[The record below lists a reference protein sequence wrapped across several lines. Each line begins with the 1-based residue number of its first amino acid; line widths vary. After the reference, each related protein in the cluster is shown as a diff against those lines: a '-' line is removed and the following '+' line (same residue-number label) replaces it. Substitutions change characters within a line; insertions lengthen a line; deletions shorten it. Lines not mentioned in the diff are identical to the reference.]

1 MIISGSSYLLN
12 YVSGKFIELPSNQI
26 VLGDRNYLYAET
38 GIAIGKFNF
47 NSGKIPTGINDFF
60 APSAAIG
67 YANDIQNVNENFIL
81 GFANSSYDGNSKY
94 IIGRLN
100 YLGSGD
106 NVYVIG
112 ASNSLE
118 GSSSIEIFGTSNFI
132 QNGVANYSVGDFNN
146 ISGGV
151 SVVNLGNSN
160 VLQSGNAI
168 SLIGLA
174 NTSIKGI
181 SNNIFGIGN
190 YGENTSNL
198 NLIGNTNSASNSN
211 TSLLFGV
218 SNLSNSGDFTLI
230 IGSNNSSI
238 ASTVPGG
245 QSFVNVVNAGA
256 EYINTRYYPIDTST
270 GIQAVYSVD
279 PLNPFGSST
288 IYNDTSKW
296 NIYSE
301 NDGQDVYYSIG
312 QSYNPWQ
319 ATGWNFYDPAWSG
332 APIQGDVTLE
342 SEEIID
348 GNVGPNNIVIG
359 NSNFNLNSTN
369 SLILGNANLNS
380 NLNNKIIGDLN
391 SNNFSGFNN
400 FLVGNNNILNEEVTG
415 NYLVGNSNLIKN
427 VNKSYI
433 GGNSQ
438 SIYNISDSILLG
450 NSSLIS
456 GNNLSNQFLNV
467 GNYNILYGNNNISVG
482 NTNLVLGSSN
492 SAFGTSN
499 TIGTGAQSCLVF
511 GRNQNLTG
519 LNEVGKIRLGT
530 SSSTN
535 LSIKLDNVEIT
546 SILEPTINDQK
557 IITSAHTGELVSLN
571 KLASFEYLP
580 LSGQTFT
587 QLNIVDNEFDHLAD
601 QINLINGGLNVS
613 HISYYS
619 PNSGYSGLKNGTIFR
634 STSNFYKTPVSAYQG
649 IYSVSGSYFYNN
661 SNDSLDIIYTTS
673 LTPSRW
679 MISNSTGAGFYFYNN
694 GDGNF
699 VPISNWVRTGS
710 NISNSGFNPPPN
722 FSTGIVTSS
731 VNQRYKLTNNFS
743 NNFNPTY
750 VSALTNYYLSEDN
763 YFSLIYGNN
772 TSGNLFPIANSASGL
787 RLANQWMI
795 VETIDSG
802 FYHFIDTTGSNGTTV
817 PYTGF
822 VSTGQNLLTTGQGT
836 SPNPEMTLQIGS
848 RTGIIGSFHPDY
860 GRIYVPFYF

>member
-38 GIAIGKFNF
+38 GIVIGKFNF
-47 NSGKIPTGINDFF
+47 NSGIIPTGLDFF
-60 APSAAIG
+60 GPSAAIG
-67 YANDIQNVNENFIL
+67 YANDIQDVNENFIL
-81 GFANSSYDGNSKY
+81 GFANLSYDGNNKY

-100 YLGSGD
+100 YLDSGSD
-106 NVYVIG
+106 IYAIG
-112 ASNSLE
+112 GSNNIDYCNSVGLF
-118 GSSSIEIFGTSNFI
+118 GSNNYILDGN
-132 QNGVANYSVGDFNN
+132 ANYIIGDSHNIFSGTLITNIGNN
-146 ISGGV
+146 NNSTNNQSINIIGSA
-151 SVVNLGNSN
+151 NIDTNGNSN
-160 VLQSGNAI
+160 
-168 SLIGLA
+168 
-174 NTSIKGI
+174 
-181 SNNIFGIGN
+181 NIIGN
-190 YGENTSNL
+190 SNASL
-198 NLIGNTNSASNSN
+198 DNSSANLIGNSNSAKNSN
-211 TSLLFGV
+211 TNILVGGFNTLNSGDTSLLFGFT
-218 SNLSNSGDFTLI
+218 NSLL
-230 IGSNNSSI
+230 
-238 ASTVPGG
+238 ASVGYVG
-245 QSFVNVVNAGA
+245 FVNIDGAGA
-256 EYINTRYYPIDTST
+256 SYLNTNYYAIDDST
-270 GIQAVYSVD
+270 GILGVYSID
-279 PLNPFGSST
+279 PLNPFTSST
-288 IYNDTSKW
+288 IYNDGSIWKV
-296 NIYSE
+296 YSE
-301 NDGQDVYYSIG
+301 NDGQDVYYSLG
-312 QSYNPWQ
+312 QFFNPWQ
-319 ATGWNFYDPAWSG
+319 VTGWNFYDPIWSG
-332 APIQGDVTLE
+332 APVLGGVTYGT
-342 SEEIID
+342 EEVIN
-348 GNVGPNNIVIG
+348 GNVGTNNILIG
-359 NSNFNLNSTN
+359 NYNISSDST
-369 SLILGNANLNS
+369 SALILGNNNLNS
-380 NLNNKIIGDLN
+380 NLNNKIIGDSN
-391 SNNFSGFNN
+391 SNAFSGASN
-400 FLVGNNNILNEEVTG
+400 FLIGNGNILNDQFVTG
-415 NYLVGNSNLIKN
+415 NYLAGNFNTIQNVNSNYIGGNNQSLYNISNSILVGNSNFVSGDILSN
-427 VNKSYI
+427 GFLSV
-433 GGNSQ
+433 GNS
-438 SIYNISDSILLG
+438 NA
-450 NSSLIS
+450 
-456 GNNLSNQFLNV
+456 
-467 GNYNILYGNNNISVG
+467 LYGNNNIAVG
-482 NTNLVLGSSN
+482 NTNLVLGNSN

-499 TIGTGAQSCLVF
+499 TIGTGAQSCVVI

-535 LSIKLDNVEIT
+535 LSIKLDKVEIT
-546 SILEPTINDQK
+546 SLLDPTINDQK
-557 IITSAHTGELVSLN
+557 ILTSANTGEFVSLN

-649 IYSVSGSYFYNN
+649 IYGVSGSYFYNN

-679 MISNSTGAGFYFYNN
+679 MIANSTGAGFYFYNN

-710 NISNSGFNPPPN
+710 NISHSGFNPPPN

-787 RLANQWMI
+787 KLANQWMI

-848 RTGIIGSFHPDY
+848 RTGIVGSFHPDY

>member
-1 MIISGSSYLLN
+1 MIISGSSYLIN

-26 VLGDRNYLYAET
+26 VIGDRNYLYAET

-47 NSGKIPTGINDFF
+47 NSGIIPTGLDFF

-81 GFANSSYDGNSKY
+81 GFANLSYDGNNKY

-100 YLGSGD
+100 YLDSGSD
-106 NVYVIG
+106 IYAIG
-112 ASNSLE
+112 GSNNIDYCNSVGLF
-118 GSSSIEIFGTSNFI
+118 GSNNYISDGN
-132 QNGVANYSVGDFNN
+132 ANYIIGDSHNVFSGTVITNIGNNNNSTNNQSINIIGSANTDTNGSTNN
-146 ISGGV
+146 II
-151 SVVNLGNSN
+151 GNSN
-160 VLQSGNAI
+160 A
-168 SLIGLA
+168 SLDNSSA
-174 NTSIKGI
+174 
-181 SNNIFGIGN
+181 
-190 YGENTSNL
+190 
-198 NLIGNTNSASNSN
+198 NLIGNSNSAKNSN
-211 TSLLFGV
+211 TNILVGGFNTLNSGDTSLLFGF
-218 SNLSNSGDFTLI
+218 SNSLL
-230 IGSNNSSI
+230 
-238 ASTVPGG
+238 ASV
-245 QSFVNVVNAGA
+245 SYINFVNIDGAGA
-256 EYINTRYYPIDTST
+256 SYLNTNYYAIDDST
-270 GIQAVYSVD
+270 GVNGVYSID

-288 IYNDTSKW
+288 IYNDGSIWKV
-296 NIYSE
+296 YSE
-301 NDGQDVYYSIG
+301 NDGQDVYYSLG
-312 QSYNPWQ
+312 QFFNPWQ
-319 ATGWNFYDPAWSG
+319 VTGWNFYDPIWSG
-332 APIQGDVTLE
+332 APVLGGVTFGT
-342 SEEIID
+342 EEVID
-348 GNVGPNNIVIG
+348 GNVGTNNILIG
-359 NSNFNLNSTN
+359 NYNISSDST
-369 SLILGNANLNS
+369 SALILGNNNFNS
-380 NLNNKIIGDLN
+380 NLNNKIIGDSN
-391 SNNFSGFNN
+391 SNAFSGASN
-400 FLVGNNNILNEEVTG
+400 FLVGNGNILNDQFITG
-415 NYLVGNSNLIKN
+415 NYLAGNFNTIQNVNSNYIGGNNQSLYNISNSILVGNSNFVSGDILSN
-427 VNKSYI
+427 GFLSV
-433 GGNSQ
+433 GNS
-438 SIYNISDSILLG
+438 
-450 NSSLIS
+450 
-456 GNNLSNQFLNV
+456 NV
-467 GNYNILYGNNNISVG
+467 LYGSNNIAVG
-482 NTNLVLGSSN
+482 NTNLVLGNSN

-499 TIGTGAQSCLVF
+499 TIGTGAQSCLIF

-535 LSIKLDNVEIT
+535 LSIKLDKVEIT
-546 SILEPTINDQK
+546 SLLEPTINDEK

-649 IYSVSGSYFYNN
+649 IYGVSGSYFYYN

-679 MISNSTGAGFYFYNN
+679 MIANSTGAGYYFYN
-694 GDGNF
+694 DGNANS

-710 NISNSGFNPPPN
+710 NISNSGFNPAPN

-802 FYHFIDTTGSNGTTV
+802 FYHFIDTTGSNGTIL

>member
-1 MIISGSSYLLN
+1 MIISGSSYLIN

-26 VLGDRNYLYAET
+26 VIGDRNYLYAET

-47 NSGKIPTGINDFF
+47 NSGIIPTGLDFF

-81 GFANSSYDGNSKY
+81 GFANLSYDGNNKY

-100 YLGSGD
+100 YLDSGSD
-106 NVYVIG
+106 IYAIG
-112 ASNSLE
+112 GSNNIDYCNSVGLF
-118 GSSSIEIFGTSNFI
+118 GSNNYISDGN
-132 QNGVANYSVGDFNN
+132 ANYIIGDSHNVFSGTVITNIGNNNNSTNNQSINIIGSANTDTNGSTNN
-146 ISGGV
+146 II
-151 SVVNLGNSN
+151 GNSN
-160 VLQSGNAI
+160 A
-168 SLIGLA
+168 SLDNSSA
-174 NTSIKGI
+174 
-181 SNNIFGIGN
+181 
-190 YGENTSNL
+190 
-198 NLIGNTNSASNSN
+198 NLIGNSNSAKNSN
-211 TSLLFGV
+211 TNILVGGFNTLNSGDTSLLFGF
-218 SNLSNSGDFTLI
+218 SNSLL
-230 IGSNNSSI
+230 
-238 ASTVPGG
+238 ASV
-245 QSFVNVVNAGA
+245 SYINFVNIDGAGA
-256 EYINTRYYPIDTST
+256 SYLNTNYYAIDDST
-270 GIQAVYSVD
+270 GVNGVYSID

-288 IYNDTSKW
+288 IYNDGSIWKV
-296 NIYSE
+296 YSE
-301 NDGQDVYYSIG
+301 NDGQDVYYSLG
-312 QSYNPWQ
+312 QFFNPWQ
-319 ATGWNFYDPAWSG
+319 VTGWNFYDPIWSG
-332 APIQGDVTLE
+332 APVLGGVTFGT
-342 SEEIID
+342 EEVID
-348 GNVGPNNIVIG
+348 GNVGTNNILIG
-359 NSNFNLNSTN
+359 NYNISSDST
-369 SLILGNANLNS
+369 SALILGNNNFNS
-380 NLNNKIIGDLN
+380 NLNNKIIGDSN
-391 SNNFSGFNN
+391 SNAFSGASN
-400 FLVGNNNILNEEVTG
+400 FLVGNGNILNDQFITG
-415 NYLVGNSNLIKN
+415 NYLAGNFNTIQNVNSNYIGGNNQSLYNISNSILVGNSNFVSGDILSN
-427 VNKSYI
+427 GFLSV
-433 GGNSQ
+433 GNS
-438 SIYNISDSILLG
+438 
-450 NSSLIS
+450 
-456 GNNLSNQFLNV
+456 NV
-467 GNYNILYGNNNISVG
+467 LYGSNNIAVG
-482 NTNLVLGSSN
+482 NTNLVLGNSN

-499 TIGTGAQSCLVF
+499 TIGTGAQSCLIF

-535 LSIKLDNVEIT
+535 LSIKLDKVEIT
-546 SILEPTINDQK
+546 SLLEPTINDEK

-649 IYSVSGSYFYNN
+649 IYGVSGSYFYYN

-679 MISNSTGAGFYFYNN
+679 MIANSTGAGYYFYN
-694 GDGNF
+694 DGNANS

-710 NISNSGFNPPPN
+710 NISNSGFNPAPN

-802 FYHFIDTTGSNGTTV
+802 FYHFIDTNGSNGTIL